1 MPHPRRARDI
11 PLRFDD
17 GFRGAVAMLVSVPF
31 VVVAFLMLSGSKDA
45 LGTALAWLCVSFTVF
60 FVVYIAWTHLLLSR
74 EDARTVTRLAA
85 LQHRRGAS
93 TLSKALG
100 LRSAEEWGVTAAAT
114 ALVISIAAAV
124 VGARD
129 GGLLLPV
136 LVLVTVASTW
146 VSVVYAFA
154 LRYLRLHAAGERIDF
169 GLDEDPEFGEFLSM
183 AVMVSAVGALSGG
196 TPRTRAGLTAVRVQ
210 TVVAFAFNTIVVAMA
225 VSLITGLVT
234 AS

>member
-1 MPHPRRARDI
+1 M
-11 PLRFDD
+11 F
-17 GFRGAVAMLVSVPF
+17 VSVPF

-45 LGTALAWLCVSFTVF
+45 LGTALAWLCVSFTAF
-60 FVVYIAWTHLLLSR
+60 FVVYIAWTHRLLSR

-129 GGLLLPV
+129 GGLLLPL

-234 AS
+234 SS